1 MITIKLKVSEK
12 IHDNIMWFLNRFSS
26 EDLQV
31 LESETDFSMDH
42 SELNSAY
49 NEVISGN
56 AKTISLDEFNN
67 RLTEKIAKHGS

>member
-12 IHDNIMWFLNRFSS
+12 INENIMWFLTRFSS

-31 LESETDFSMDH
+31 IESASDFSMDDA
-42 SELNSAY
+42 ELNSAY
-49 NEVISGN
+49 NEFVSGN

>member
-1 MITIKLKVSEK
+1 
-12 IHDNIMWFLNRFSS
+12 LNRFSS